1 MDIMF
6 ERYHLAKE
14 EHDLHEEEGRKDC
27 IKTTSTSTS
36 TSASFLSIT
45 VKWSIISYLFLGGQV
60 SLFDNDVISL
70 PRKSKLSECP
80 IHCTVK

>member
-27 IKTTSTSTS
+27 IKTRS